1 VEVTPGTI
9 AIWSDIGCP
18 WAHLA
23 VHRLHET
30 RRSLGLVDAVTF
42 AHRPCPLEL
51 FNDRVTPRKTLAAEV
66 PVVGARAPEAG
77 WQEWDAPEWEW
88 PVTMLPALEA
98 VQAVCA
104 QDVRAAEELDLA
116 LRVAFFGESRCI
128 SMRHVILEVASKC
141 DRVDGDALA
150 GALDDGVA
158 RRTVMARFEEAD
170 RSGEVE
176 GSPHLFLPDGT
187 NAHNPG
193 IDVHW
198 EQGPSGRHPVID
210 RDDPAIYEDLLR
222 RAAG

>member
-1 VEVTPGTI
+1 MDVAPGTI
-9 AIWSDIGCP
+9 AIWSDVGCP

-23 VHRLHET
+23 LHRLHET
-30 RRSLGLVDAVTF
+30 RRRLGLDEAVTF
-42 AHRPCPLEL
+42 EHRPFPLEL
-51 FNDRVTPRKTLAAEV
+51 FNERVTPRKTLAAEV
-66 PVVGARAPEAG
+66 AVLGAVAPEAG

-88 PVTMLPALEA
+88 PVTTLPALEA

-104 QDVRAAEELDLA
+104 HDVRAAEELDLA
-116 LRVAFFGESRCI
+116 LRLAFFGDSRCI

-158 RRTVMARFEEAD
+158 RFEEAD
-170 RSGEVE
+170 RSGEVQ

-193 IDVHW
+193 IDMHW
-198 EQGPSGRHPVID
+198 ERGPSGRRPVID
-210 RDDPAIYEDLLR
+210 RDDPTIYEELLR
-222 RAAG
+222 RAAV